1 MRPRNSNY
9 HPCVI
14 FSWHALDRAVC
25 IGYITCNLHNMRM
38 KKIFLLI
45 AFTLHTLMRMYAAG
59 GSVCCPSDTEK
70 VAKPLYNTVR

>member
-1 MRPRNSNY
+1 
-9 HPCVI
+9 
-14 FSWHALDRAVC
+14 
-25 IGYITCNLHNMRM
+25 MRM

-70 VAKPLYNTVR
+70 VAKPIYTAVR